1 MIVSIDNDQIIEM
14 IISREIKFTDFIFKP
29 SFWEDEFVV
38 ELLKWYDNE
47 IEDIPLKDGNY
58 DNWKTYYEQI
68 VRILYYFVVYQ
79 KLYESEQLVM
89 KIFDYLFSVD
99 KDDNSKNDYDIISS
113 EKLIDVY
120 NEIRGHITK
129 YKYIKMQDFFKNLFK
144 EKPEILIG
152 KWKNEKMENK
162 FNKINIIRHIDTN
175 TVFRKIYIDDDEI
188 IQSDDYFD
196 DEIIQ
201 SNDEL
206 IDDEI
211 IQSDELF

>member
-38 ELLKWYDNE
+38 ELLKWYDKE

-68 VRILYYFVVYQ
+68 VRILYYFVVYL

-120 NEIRGHITK
+120 NEIRGHILK

-162 FNKINIIRHIDTN
+162 FNKIKIYRSIVTN
-175 TVFRKIYIDDDEI
+175 TVFREIYIDDDEI
-188 IQSDDYFD
+188 IQSDEYF
-196 DEIIQ
+196 
-201 SNDEL
+201 
-206 IDDEI
+206 DDEI